1 MKYFIDMLFGACL
14 EVSVILLV
22 EFFYF
27 PKPWITLLI
36 IGIMVPVMV
45 LTIYTLF
52 RYIIA
57 KEKPVKDSILKGIVL
72 GMPLGVVVMG
82 IFEDVIKE
90 ALQYQEES
98 GMEGFAAV
106 GKVLF
111 DGNVLIATIILTLI
125 TSKLFL
131 KFIIK
136 STTDKNNT
144 EAKWKGET
152 MGMAILLLPVGTAL
166 FYVCLEIYNG
176 MAKDIKS
183 GISVILLVGI
193 FVISFIIV
201 LLVYYSARGKN
212 IPYVLAAYIAEAA
225 FFLLCIKR
233 FQLSFPYIPLAALG
247 GVFIIGAGIYKGFEK
262 LFVSKESW
270 EEEKMKQQK

>member
-1 MKYFIDMLFGACL
+1 MKYFIDILFGACL

-52 RYIIA
+52 RRIIT
-57 KEKPVKDSILKGIVL
+57 KESPVKDSILKGIVL
-72 GMPLGVVVMG
+72 GIPLGFVAMG
-82 IFEDVIKE
+82 LFEDVIKE
-90 ALQYQEES
+90 ALHYQEEG
-98 GMEGFAAV
+98 GMEGFVAV
-106 GKVLF
+106 GNALS
-111 DGNVLIATIILTLI
+111 DGNVLIATIILALI
-125 TSKLFL
+125 TSELFL

-136 STTDKNNT
+136 STTDKNDT

-152 MGMAILLLPVGTAL
+152 MGMAILLLPIGAAL
-166 FYVCLEIYNG
+166 FYVYLEIYNG
-176 MAKDIKS
+176 MARDIKP

-212 IPYVLAAYIAEAA
+212 IRYVLGAYIFEMLI
-225 FFLLCIKR
+225 LLVYNMKFPLSLSIK
-233 FQLSFPYIPLAALG
+233 PMGGLG
-247 GVFIIGAGIYKGFEK
+247 IMLILGAGIYKGLGK
-262 LFVSKESW
+262 LFAFAKERW
-270 EEEKMKQQK
+270 E

>member
-14 EVSVILLV
+14 EISIILFV

-27 PKPWITLLI
+27 PNPWITLLI
-36 IGIMVPVMV
+36 IGIMVPIMV

-52 RYIIA
+52 RYIIT
-57 KEKPVKDSILKGIVL
+57 KEKSVKDSILKGIVL
-72 GMPLGVVVMG
+72 GMPLGFVAMG
-82 IFEDVIKE
+82 LFEEVIEE
-90 ALQYQEES
+90 ALHQQVES
-98 GMEGFAAV
+98 GVEGFTAIGNA
-106 GKVLF
+106 LS
-111 DGNVLIATIILTLI
+111 DGTILITIIILTLI
-125 TSKLFL
+125 TSELFL

-136 STTDKNNT
+136 STKDKGDA

-152 MGMAILLLPVGTAL
+152 MGMAILSLPIGTAL
-166 FYVCLEIYNG
+166 FYVSLETYNG
-176 MAKDIKS
+176 MVRDIKS

-225 FFLLCIKR
+225 LFLLCIKR
-233 FQLSFPYIPLAALG
+233 FQLPFPYIPLVALG
-247 GVFIIGAGIYKGFEK
+247 GVLLIGAAIYKGVER
-262 LFVSKESW
+262 LFVRWKLN
-270 EEEKMKQQK
+270 KK